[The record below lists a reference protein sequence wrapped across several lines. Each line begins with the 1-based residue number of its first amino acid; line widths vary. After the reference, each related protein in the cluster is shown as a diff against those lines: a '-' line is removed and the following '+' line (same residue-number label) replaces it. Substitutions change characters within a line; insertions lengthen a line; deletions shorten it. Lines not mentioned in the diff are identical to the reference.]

1 MTMKQLATTFVMALA
16 IGLDLMAVPFGNMR
30 FDQEINVQ
38 SINAMNEAVTS
49 TNGTTL
55 IGSKKGDFPEQEG
68 TDDITFHVGEKG
80 GIKFILEAEEDDTE
94 VIGRVSVNGKPL
106 KTLIAEQ
113 ALEAV
118 NVNNPLWRRK
128 LAIVGDSL
136 TMNPYPADGKRYVD
150 YISERNNMVLVNK
163 GMSGRQLCNSTQ
175 TVPSLISTYST
186 DIPSDADFILCQ
198 IGANDVSKKWA
209 TAQGN
214 DTDMTTDTFKGC
226 WNLLLV
232 GMKTQFPNAKVGII
246 LAHNWRDNLGEKSE
260 MAITNNARRAM
271 TQWQK
276 IQCQKLNIPVFD
288 PVEDTRFF
296 TYNLKVYEGAQDASI
311 ETLNLDWYDQ
321 IKQQIGTLQL
331 RWQSAIGGDQWEGM
345 TPTSGWISHSQ
356 YLRDTQHQTDK
367 GSKVLSWY
375 IEDWMKKV
383 LSSN

>member
-1 MTMKQLATTFVMALA
+1 MKMKQLATTFVMAFA
-16 IGLDLMAVPFGNMR
+16 IGLDLMAVPFGNLR
-30 FDQEINVQ
+30 LDQEINVQ
-38 SINAMNEAVTS
+38 SINAVNEAVTS

-68 TDDITFHVGEKG
+68 NEDITFHVGDKG

-94 VIGRVSVNGKPL
+94 VIGRISVNGKPL

-113 ALEAV
+113 ALDAV
-118 NVNNPLWRRK
+118 NANNPLWRKK

-136 TMNPYPADGKRYVD
+136 TMNPYPNEGKRYVD

-163 GMSGRQLCNSTQ
+163 GMSGRQLCNNGTLNGQ
-175 TVPSLISTYST
+175 AVPSLISSYAT

-198 IGANDVSKKWA
+198 IGANDVSRKWE

-214 DTDMTTDTFKGC
+214 DTDMTTNTFKGC

-288 PVEDTRFF
+288 PVDDTRFF
-296 TYNLKVYEGAQDASI
+296 TYNLKVYAGSKDTPLTTE
-311 ETLNLDWYDQ
+311 ELDWYDQ
-321 IKQQIGTLQL
+321 IKQ
-331 RWQSAIGGDQWEGM
+331 
-345 TPTSGWISHSQ
+345 
-356 YLRDTQHQTDK
+356 
-367 GSKVLSWY
+367 
-375 IEDWMKKV
+375 
-383 LSSN
+383 